1 VILASCGSKAPA
13 KGASAAQMAMMQAV
27 PVRAVA
33 ATSES
38 VPLNVSAVG
47 TVQAIHSVDVKSQ
60 IAGQILDV
68 NFQAGQN
75 VKKGQLLFQIDPQPV
90 LAQIAQIQA
99 DINKDIALQ
108 QQAQAN
114 KTKDEATLKQN
125 QAVADRALALG
136 KAGINSKEQTEQ
148 AVATANAS
156 KAAVAADEA
165 AIQSATASLKADR
178 ARLAAE
184 QLQLSYTKITAPI
197 SGRVGAIQ
205 VRAGNLVAD
214 NGTTL
219 VTILQMSP
227 IYVSFGLPEQ
237 LLPQVQQHNARQP
250 LLVTAG
256 GDSEKPATGKLV
268 FIDNTVDTTTGTVN
282 LKAQFENSDQTL
294 WPGEFVNTQLQLKI
308 QQNQTVVPTRTVEN
322 GPNGKYVWV
331 MDPSSSKVSI
341 RPVQVARNYT
351 SNGQEL
357 AVIESG
363 VHPGEMVISEG
374 QMRLRPGAKVKLLK
388 PETQTAGQ
396 PVTKE
401 VS

>member
-1 VILASCGSKAPA
+1 MK
-13 KGASAAQMAMMQAV
+13 MMMMQAV

-33 ATSES
+33 ATAET
-38 VPLNVSAVG
+38 VPLNVTAVG

-60 IAGQILDV
+60 IAGQITEV
-68 NFQAGQN
+68 NFEPGQN
-75 VKKGQLLFQIDPQPV
+75 VRKGQLLFQIDPQPV

-99 DINKDIALQ
+99 DINKDIALE

-114 KTKDEATLKQN
+114 KTKDQATLKQN
-125 QAVADRALALG
+125 QSVADRALALG

-156 KAAVAADEA
+156 KASVEADEA
-165 AIQSATASLKADR
+165 AIKSATASLKSDR

-184 QLQLSYTKITAPI
+184 QLQLGYTKITAPI
-197 SGRVGAIQ
+197 SGRAGAIA
-205 VRAGNLVAD
+205 VRAGNLVSD

-219 VTILQMSP
+219 VTLLQMSP

-250 LLVTAG
+250 LLVTAA
-256 GDSEKPATGKLV
+256 GDGEKPATGKLV

-282 LKAQFENSDQTL
+282 LKAQFKNPDQTL
-294 WPGEFVNTQLQLKI
+294 WPGEFVNTQLQLQV

-322 GPNGKYVWV
+322 GPQGKYVWV
-331 MDPSSSKVSI
+331 MDSATSKVSI

-351 SNGQEL
+351 SKGQEL
-357 AVIESG
+357 AVIENG

-388 PETQTAGQ
+388 PDTQTASR
-396 PVTKE
+396 PAAKE
-401 VS
+401 AS

>member
-1 VILASCGSKAPA
+1 MK
-13 KGASAAQMAMMQAV
+13 MMMMQAV

-38 VPLNVSAVG
+38 VPLNVTAVG

-60 IAGQILDV
+60 IAGQITEV
-68 NFQAGQN
+68 NFEPGQN
-75 VKKGQLLFQIDPQPV
+75 VRKGQLLFQIDPQPV

-99 DINKDIALQ
+99 DINKDIALE

-114 KTKDEATLKQN
+114 KAKDQATLKQN

-148 AVATANAS
+148 AVATADAS
-156 KAAVAADEA
+156 KASVEADEA
-165 AIQSATASLKADR
+165 AIKSATASLKADR
-178 ARLAAE
+178 AQLAAE

-197 SGRVGAIQ
+197 SGRAGAIA
-205 VRAGNLVAD
+205 VRAGNLVGA
-214 NGTTL
+214 NGTTAL
-219 VTILQMSP
+219 VTLLQMSP

-256 GDSEKPATGKLV
+256 GDGEKPVTGKLV

-282 LKAQFENSDQTL
+282 LKAQFKNPDLTL
-294 WPGEFVNTQLQLKI
+294 WPGEFVNTQLRLQV

-331 MDPSSSKVSI
+331 MDPATSKVTI

-351 SNGQEL
+351 SKGQEL

-388 PETQTAGQ
+388 PDTQTASR
-396 PVTKE
+396 PAAKE

>member
-1 VILASCGSKAPA
+1 MILASCGGKAPT

-38 VPLNVSAVG
+38 VPLKVSAVG

-68 NFQAGQN
+68 NFEAGQN
-75 VKKGQLLFQIDPQPV
+75 VKKSQLLFQIDPQPV

-148 AVATANAS
+148 AVATANSS

-205 VRAGNLVAD
+205 IRAGNLVAD

-237 LLPQVQQHNARQP
+237 LLPQVQQHNAHQP
-250 LLVTAG
+250 LPVTAG
-256 GDSEKPATGKLV
+256 GEGENPVTGKLV

-282 LKAQFENSDQTL
+282 LKAQFKNSDQTL
-294 WPGEFVNTQLQLKI
+294 WPGEFVNTQLQLKV

-331 MDPSSSKVSI
+331 MDPATSKVSI
-341 RPVQVARNYT
+341 RPVQVTRNYT
-351 SNGQEL
+351 RKGQEL

-388 PETQTAGQ
+388 PETQTASQ
-396 PVTKE
+396 HAAKE